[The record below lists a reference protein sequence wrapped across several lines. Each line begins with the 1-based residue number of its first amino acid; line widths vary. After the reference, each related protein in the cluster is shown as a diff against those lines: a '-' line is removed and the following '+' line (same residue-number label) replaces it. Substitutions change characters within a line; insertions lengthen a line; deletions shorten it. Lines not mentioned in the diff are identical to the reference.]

1 MAIMATPKCNEGPK
15 RCVPSPYRWY
25 YVIFVLELVASRH
38 VEVFVGSCA
47 LLHVDQAHIVAQA
60 QREVLVEVNARTQ
73 AQTEVEA
80 TEIEVV
86 EHGFAIGLAKKPHS
100 EVWTHFVVELGVLAD
115 NVAITS
121 VDRDFEI
128 VGIVNGFA
136 LVVFELTALERNQR
150 SHIAV
155 NGIFWGKEL
164 EVF

>member
-1 MAIMATPKCNEGPK
+1 MATPKCNEGPK
-15 RCVPSPYRWY
+15 RAFRALIVGVMEY
-25 YVIFVLELVASRH
+25 FVLELIASRH
-38 VEVFVGSCA
+38 IEVFVGACA

-86 EHGFAIGLAKKPHS
+86 EHGFAVGLTEKPHS
-100 EVWTHFVVELGVLAD
+100 EVWAHFVVELGVLAD

-121 VDRDFEI
+121 VYRDFEI

-150 SHIAV
+150 SHVAID
-155 NGIFWGKEL
+155 GIFWG
-164 EVF
+164 